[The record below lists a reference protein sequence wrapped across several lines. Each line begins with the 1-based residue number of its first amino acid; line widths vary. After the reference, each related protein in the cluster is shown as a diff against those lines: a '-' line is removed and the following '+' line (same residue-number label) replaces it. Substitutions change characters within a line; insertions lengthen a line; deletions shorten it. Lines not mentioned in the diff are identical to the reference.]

1 MRANHRVFGNPPILP
16 CLLSFPIHAHGH
28 VRLDVYLRALLAPD
42 ELRNFQYESHCHH
55 AIPRAR
61 VRIRRHLVR
70 FVDHIR
76 CEKNG
81 GGGRT
86 LYDSVEDTSVTEGLL
101 DEVSGDSQSRGQE
114 SDVVLGTVE
123 TVSVSSGIS
132 GDAEEA
138 GNGLDLGLV
147 ESELEDSISLTED
160 NHGDLIIGLSR
171 L

>member
-1 MRANHRVFGNPPILP
+1 MRANHRVFGNPPICRGLGA
-16 CLLSFPIHAHGH
+16 LAVYSDSYIG
-28 VRLDVYLRALLAPD
+28 LDVYLRALLAPD

-61 VRIRRHLVR
+61 VRVRRHLVR

-123 TVSVSSGIS
+123 TVSVSSGVS

-138 GNGLDLGLV
+138 GDGLDLGLV

-160 NHGDLIIGLSR
+160 NHGDLILGLSR